1 MQLASQKLGDSDGCR
16 IGHIINHVVRLS
28 FAIWE
33 ISRTGWAYFPT
44 LQDVLA
50 PATFLNTKA
59 ANIMGCEDSVLCAVI
74 VRKGVKT
81 SLKISKQKI
90 LVVDDDRAIRWTLSE
105 ALRSWSFASLEAG
118 TVADALAQFQ
128 AELPTAVLLDIDLP
142 DGSGLDALRQIK
154 TERPETVVIII
165 TGNVLIDNT
174 IAALRGG
181 AYDFITKPINLEELR
196 VTIRNGIEAH
206 HLRREVDQVRR
217 ERAQQFAF
225 EQIVGESPAMQKMLS
240 LAAKVA
246 ESEVSSV
253 LLQGESGTGKDLV
266 AKAIHYGSRRSD
278 RPFVAINCAALPATL
293 IESELFGYE
302 KGAFTDAKSRKEGLF
317 EQAEGGTLL
326 LDEIG
331 ELELALQAKL
341 LRVLEEGA
349 FRRVGGLKDIPL
361 DVRVIAASNRDL
373 KTESEAGR
381 FRLDLYYRLS
391 IIQIDIPPLRERGD
405 DVLLLAEHYINTIGS
420 RLRLRNKI
428 SGLSSEVAAVF
439 RRYSWPGNVR
449 ELRNVV
455 ERALILEDNSLIT
468 TEYLPPGI
476 IGELVPAHNA
486 AKNSRDGSVHFLL
499 PAAGIKLDDVELAF
513 VRQAIERSDGNQT
526 RAAELLG
533 ISRDQLRYRLKKLE
547 GTDTATADS
556 AA

>member
-1 MQLASQKLGDSDGCR
+1 M
-16 IGHIINHVVRLS
+16 
-28 FAIWE
+28 
-33 ISRTGWAYFPT
+33 P
-44 LQDVLA
+44 
-50 PATFLNTKA
+50 
-59 ANIMGCEDSVLCAVI
+59 
-74 VRKGVKT
+74 
-81 SLKISKQKI
+81 
-90 LVVDDDRAIRWTLSE
+90 
-105 ALRSWSFASLEAG
+105 LEASS
-118 TVADALAQFQ
+118 VAEALAQFSG
-128 AELPTAVLLDIDLP
+128 ELPAAVLLDIDLP
-142 DGSGLDALRQIK
+142 DGSGLDVLRQIK
-154 TERPETVVIII
+154 DERPEVVVIMI
-165 TGNVLIDNT
+165 TGNVMVDNT
-174 IAALRGG
+174 ISALRGG
-181 AYDFITKPINLEELR
+181 AYDFIGKPINLEELR

-206 HLRREVDQVRR
+206 RLRREVDQVRK

-225 EQIVGESPAMQKMLS
+225 EQIVGQSPAMKKMLS

-266 AKAIHYGSRRSD
+266 VKAIHYGSHRSEH
-278 RPFVAINCAALPATL
+278 PFVAINCAALPATL

-302 KGAFTDAKSRKEGLF
+302 KGAFTDAKARKEGLF

-331 ELELALQAKL
+331 ELELSLQAKL

-391 IIQIDIPPLRERGD
+391 IIQIDIPALRERGD

-420 RLRLRNKI
+420 RLRSGKKI
-428 SGLSSEVAAVF
+428 TGLAPEVATMF
-439 RRYSWPGNVR
+439 RRYEWPGNVR
-449 ELRNVV
+449 ELRNVI
-455 ERALILEDNSLIT
+455 ERALILEDSDVIT
-468 TEYLPPGI
+468 MEYFPTALTSVQR
-476 IGELVPAHNA
+476 GERLVWRTVDSNA
-486 AKNSRDGSVHFLL
+486 AVLL
-499 PAAGIKLDDVELAF
+499 PKQGISLDEVEMSF
-513 VRQAIERSDGNQT
+513 VSQAIERSEGNQT

-547 GTDTATADS
+547 DARS
-556 AA
+556 LAAEPS